1 MLLNL
6 VLSTD
11 HVSHPQLSDESIDG
25 DVLHGIHLF
34 NSITCMLN
42 QRHDSVKL
50 FHTTETKLSSR
61 FSTSLIVIG
70 WAADSEIMC
79 LVA

>member
-1 MLLNL
+1 MYHILQ
-6 VLSTD
+6 S
-11 HVSHPQLSDESIDG
+11 SDESIDSDG
-25 DVLHGIHLF
+25 LHGIHLF
-34 NSITCMLN
+34 NYITCMLN

-61 FSTSLIVIG
+61 FITSLIMIG